1 MSHWLA
7 GLDEAGY
14 GPQLG
19 PLVIGFVTLKCEKR
33 IAADSPWD
41 LLSPLIG
48 AAGRR
53 DKNVISV
60 ADSKRLHRP
69 GTGDL
74 SRLEEG
80 VLSFIGAERGTVPR
94 TFRQLIDHC
103 TANRSSYLDEY
114 PWYRDQDLDLPH
126 SCSSINLSGKIRRL
140 ERTFDRCAISSGEI
154 RAIPPEVREFNSQ
167 VKERGGKGAV
177 DAWAMGR
184 FLRWLWLQSDRKQI
198 EVWADRLGGR
208 ERYGPLLYPLFP
220 GCIFKILEQDKER
233 QSYRATSVQ
242 ENRVVDVHFRKQC
255 EQYSFCTALASMT
268 AKYLRELHMVLLNR
282 YWSQHVPDLKPTAG
296 YPQDAGRF
304 IGQVEGARQTL
315 GIDTG
320 LLVRSR

>member
-14 GPQLG
+14 GPKLG
-19 PLVIGFVTLKCEKR
+19 PMVIGCVTLESETR
-33 IAADSPWD
+33 IDADSPWD

-48 AAGRR
+48 PAGRR

-80 VLSFIGAERGTVPR
+80 VLSFIAAERGAIPK

-103 TANRSSYLDEY
+103 TSDRSNYLDEY
-114 PWYRDQDLDLPH
+114 PWYQGQDLALPY
-126 SCSSINLSGKIRRL
+126 SCSQVNLAGKVRRL
-140 ERTFDRCAISSGEI
+140 ERSLDRCAITRSEV
-154 RAIPPEVREFNSQ
+154 RAIPLEVQEFNSQ
-167 VKERGGKGAV
+167 VKKLGTKGAV

-184 FLRWLWLQSDRKQI
+184 FFSWLWKQPDRKQVEI
-198 EVWADRLGGR
+198 WSDRLGGR

-220 GCIFKILEQDKER
+220 GCSFKILEQDKDC
-233 QSYRATSVQ
+233 QSYRATMTK
-242 ENRVVDVHFRKQC
+242 ENRVVEVHFRKEC
-255 EQYSFCTALASMT
+255 EQFSFCTALASMT

-282 YWSQHVPDLKPTAG
+282 YWADQIPDIKPTAG

-304 IGQVEGARQTL
+304 IGEVEGIRRQL
-315 GIDTG
+315 GIDSG

>member
-14 GPQLG
+14 GPRLG
-19 PLVIGFVTLKCEKR
+19 PMVIGFVALESEKR
-33 IAADSPWD
+33 IAADSPWE
-41 LLSPLIG
+41 LLSPLVG
-48 AAGRR
+48 TAGRR
-53 DKNVISV
+53 DKNVISI
-60 ADSKRLHRP
+60 ADSKRLHRS

-80 VLSFIGAERGTVPR
+80 VLAFIGCERGSVPR

-103 TANRSSYLDEY
+103 TADRSSYLDEY
-114 PWYRDQDLDLPH
+114 PWYRDQDLELPY
-126 SCSSINLSGKIRRL
+126 SCSGVNLAGKIRRL
-140 ERTFDRCAISSGEI
+140 ERSFERCAISSAEV
-154 RAIPPEVREFNSQ
+154 RAIPLEVREFNSQ
-167 VKERGGKGAV
+167 VKRLGTKGAV

-184 FLRWLWLQSDRKQI
+184 FLQWLWRQSDRKQI
-198 EVWADRLGGR
+198 EVWSDRLGGR

-220 GCIFKILEQDKER
+220 DCSFKILEQDKDR
-233 QSYRATSVQ
+233 QSYRATTDQ
-242 ENRVVDVHFRKQC
+242 NNRVVTVHFRKEC
-255 EQYSFCTALASMT
+255 EQFSFCTALASMT

-282 YWSQHVPDLKPTAG
+282 YWSEHVPDIKPTAG

-304 IGQVEGARQTL
+304 IGEVEGARRHL
-315 GIDTG
+315 RIDTG